1 MKKPGSSAR
10 PPGFK
15 VGPVLAEWG
24 LAKEQFMLDK
34 EKKVK
39 KNLATMQEHSRQSR
53 HVLKELKK
61 AVRTQE
67 RKMRQINRHKRK
79 LTRMNAAINKK
90 VTFRI
95 RKAYRHEQ
103 RRGDAAF
110 VQC

>member
-1 MKKPGSSAR
+1 MKRPSSAR

-34 EKKVK
+34 EKHVK
-39 KNLATMQEHSRQSR
+39 KNLATIKEHSRDSR
-53 HVLKELKK
+53 RVLKELEKELR
-61 AVRTQE
+61 AQQRQVRQTTSHE
-67 RKMRQINRHKRK
+67 RKLARV
-79 LTRMNAAINKK
+79 NAAINKK
-90 VTFRI
+90 VTLRI